1 MGIELVVLFKALEER
16 GLIFWL
22 PPLIM
27 GGLAVI
33 CAINC

>member
-16 GLIFWL
+16 GLISWL

-27 GGLAVI
+27 GGLAVNR
-33 CAINC
+33 AIDC